1 MNSLLFE
8 KWVRELD
15 RTFGF
20 ERRNATLVVEN
31 DPAYPKLRF

>member
-1 MNSLLFE
+1 MDSLLFE

-15 RTFGF
+15 RKFGF
-20 ERRNATLVVEN
+20 ERRNPTSVVEN